1 MTRLRP
7 KRATAGK
14 PDGAFANRL
23 KRVMQGGNLT
33 VADLAR
39 WLDRS
44 HATVRCWVNGTQPT
58 GPPLDVEHAHQM
70 LGLLEKMVAGKLG
83 FPLPRMSAG
92 ARAKKL
98 AEVRKR
104 VMQQ

>member
-1 MTRLRP
+1 MTRLRS

-14 PDGAFANRL
+14 PDGAFASRL
-23 KRVMQGGNLT
+23 KRVMRGGNLT
-33 VADLAR
+33 MADLAR

-44 HATVRCWVNGTQPT
+44 HATVRCWVNGTRPT
-58 GPPLDVEHAHQM
+58 GPPLDVAHAHEM

-92 ARAKKL
+92 ARTKKL
-98 AEVRKR
+98 KEVREL
-104 VMQQ
+104 VMR

>member
-1 MTRLRP
+1 MKQKSFQVRLQ
-7 KRATAGK
+7 
-14 PDGAFANRL
+14 
-23 KRVMQGGNLT
+23 RVMRGGNLT

-39 WLDRS
+39 WLDRPRS
-44 HATVRCWVNGTQPT
+44 TVQFWIDGTQPT